1 MRLRAGSGPRVTIR
15 EVADEA
21 GVSIKTVSRVINGES
36 SVRPANAERV
46 LEAAARL
53 GYRPNELARGL
64 KGSRTRTIGLI
75 IADISNPFFADCCKA
90 IEEVVS
96 ARGYTLLLCAS
107 AENKDSE
114 RAYVELLSRR
124 RIDGLL
130 VVPAPDGTEH
140 LQREISSGLPIV
152 AFDRPAEGVETDTV
166 IVSNRK
172 GAKDATRH
180 LISNGHEHVAFIG
193 DDEHIYTAKKRLEGY
208 SQAMEEAG
216 LKRLYRLESGTISS
230 ARKTTARLLAENPDL
245 TAFLG
250 GNSLITAGIL
260 HALEDAEVRM
270 PEDVAV
276 VGFDDFQLVSALRP
290 NLTVVRQPTERLGSM
305 AAEMLM
311 DRLDGFMEGV
321 PRREVLPTELV
332 VKGSCGGYQSQ
343 TVFPK
348 LQKRS

>member
-1 MRLRAGSGPRVTIR
+1 MSLRASYSQKVTIR

-36 SVRPANAERV
+36 GVRPANTEKV
-46 LEAAARL
+46 VEAATRL

-64 KGSRTRTIGLI
+64 KGDHTRTIGLI

-107 AENKDSE
+107 AENTDSE

-130 VVPAPDGTEH
+130 VVPAPDGAEH
-140 LQREISSGLPIV
+140 LQREISAGLPVV
-152 AFDRPAEGVETDTV
+152 AFDRPVQGLETDTI
-166 IVSNRK
+166 IVSNRQ
-172 GAKDATRH
+172 GAREATRH
-180 LISNGHEHVAFIG
+180 LVANGRERVAFIG

-208 SQAMEEAG
+208 SEAMDEEG
-216 LKRLYRLESGTISS
+216 LERLYRLGSGTISS
-230 ARKTTARLLAENPDL
+230 ARETAARLLAENPDL

-260 HALEDAEVRM
+260 HALEEARIRI

-311 DRLDGFMEGV
+311 DRLDGSVEGV

-332 VKGSCGGYQSQ
+332 VKGSCGGSQ
-343 TVFPK
+343 HASHT
-348 LQKRS
+348 